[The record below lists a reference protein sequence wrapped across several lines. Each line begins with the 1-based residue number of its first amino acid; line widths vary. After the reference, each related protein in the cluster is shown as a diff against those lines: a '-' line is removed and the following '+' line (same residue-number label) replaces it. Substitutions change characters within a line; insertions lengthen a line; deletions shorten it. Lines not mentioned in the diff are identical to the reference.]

1 MKKHIYLI
9 GVLAALLCGC
19 TNLDEE
25 IYSSIP
31 KDQFFTN
38 EEAFAK
44 YSARADSTLQ
54 AWATEQSLWT
64 LNIQL
69 TNEIVAPLNPDGAWA
84 DERYGELQFHN
95 IPSSN
100 KLLRLGWEYCF
111 DGIAACNDVLDK
123 VEDAA
128 DFPGKSKIVGEM
140 KVLRAYYYLMAID
153 GWGNVPFSISKKDK
167 TYPPQKDRAFMFN
180 FIETEI
186 KENVANLSKE
196 RSMATYGRVT
206 QGFAYGLLAKLYLNA
221 QVWIGTEKWT
231 EALACCDSVMQSGQ
245 YQIIDDYKD
254 NFAVKN
260 ENTAEGIFAIP
271 YSTIY
276 TKSDHNAFIIY
287 MLTLPANMVKPA
299 PALLDPEAQASP
311 VYSLAWNVNK
321 DPWDGFVADPD
332 FFASYDPA
340 DTRKADT
347 WIYGQLK
354 DLEGNDLYIDLGAGY
369 VPYVI
374 DGAMDESVYT
384 NRRTALQGARIGKW
398 PYQSDGL
405 LTGGQV
411 SMDNDFYLMRYADV
425 VLMRAEALVRLN
437 RKEEAAGMPELVK
450 IRTRAGLPK
459 LTVDDMTLD
468 NLYLERMHELALEGW
483 QRQDMIRFGKYLN
496 AWWNK
501 PARDEKDLLLP
512 IPSTALAS
520 NPNLTQNPK

>member
-1 MKKHIYLI
+1 MKKSFYLI
-9 GVLAALLCGC
+9 GVLAALLCSC

-31 KDQFFTN
+31 KNQFFTN

-44 YSARADSTLQ
+44 YSARAYSSLQ

-64 LNIQL
+64 LNLQL
-69 TNEIVAPLNPDGAWA
+69 TNEIVTPITPEGAWA

-100 KLLRLGWEYCF
+100 KLLRLGWEFCF
-111 DGIAACNDVLDK
+111 DGVAACNDVLDK

-153 GWGNVPFSISKKDK
+153 GWGNVPYSISKKDK
-167 TYPPQKDRAFMFN
+167 SNPPQKDRAFMFD
-180 FIETEI
+180 FIEREI

-196 RSMATYGRVT
+196 RSIATYGRVT

-221 QVWIGTEKWT
+221 KVWIGTEKWA
-231 EALACCDSVMQSGQ
+231 EAEACCDSVMKSGQ
-245 YQIIDDYKD
+245 YQILDNYKD
-254 NFAVKN
+254 NFVVNN

-299 PALLDPEAQASP
+299 PATADVEAKP
-311 VYSLAWNVNK
+311 VYNLAWNVNK

-340 DTRKADT
+340 DT

-354 DLEGNDLYIDLGAGY
+354 DISGNDLYIDLGAGY
-369 VPYVI
+369 VPFVI
-374 DGAMDESVYT
+374 DGAMDESVYS
-384 NRRTALQGARIGKW
+384 NRRSALQGARIGKW
-398 PYQSDGL
+398 TYQDDGL

-411 SMDNDFYLMRYADV
+411 SMDNDFYLMRYADI
-425 VLMRAEALVRLN
+425 VLMRAEALIRLN
-437 RKEEAAGMPELVK
+437 RAAEAAALTDMQK
-450 IRTRAGLPK
+450 IRTRAGLAP
-459 LTVDDMTLD
+459 LTAAEMTLD
-468 NLYLERMHELALEGW
+468 NIYLERMHELALEGW
-483 QRQDMIRFGKYLN
+483 QRQDMIRFGKYLD

-501 PARDEKDLLLP
+501 PAKDEKDLLLT

>member
-1 MKKHIYLI
+1 MKKSLYLI
-9 GVLAALLCGC
+9 GVLAAMLCSC

-31 KDQFFTN
+31 KDQFFTS

-44 YSARADSTLQ
+44 YSARAYSSLQ

-64 LNIQL
+64 LNLQL
-69 TNEIVAPLNPDGAWA
+69 TNEIVTPLNPDGAWA

-95 IPSSN
+95 IPASN

-111 DGIAACNDVLDK
+111 DGVAACNDVLDM

-140 KVLRAYYYLMAID
+140 KVLRAYFYLMAID
-153 GWGNVPFSISKKDK
+153 GWGNVPYSISKKDK
-167 TYPPQKDRAFMFN
+167 STPPQKDRAFMFD
-180 FIETEI
+180 FIEQEI

-245 YQIIDDYKD
+245 YMIIDNYKD
-254 NFAVKN
+254 NFVIDN

-271 YSTIY
+271 YSTVY

-287 MLTLPANMVKPA
+287 MLTLPANLVKAA
-299 PALLDPEAQASP
+299 PVTPESKTKP
-311 VYSLAWNVNK
+311 VYNAAWNIND

-332 FFASYDPA
+332 FFGSYDPA
-340 DTRKADT
+340 DKRKADT

-354 DLEGNDLYIDLGAGY
+354 DLDGNDLYIDLGAGY
-369 VPYVI
+369 VPFVI

-411 SMDNDFYLMRYADV
+411 SMDNDFYLMRYADI

-437 RKEEAAGMPELVK
+437 RAGEAAVMPELAK
-450 IRTRAGLPK
+450 IRTRAGLAP
-459 LTVDDMTLD
+459 LTAADLTLD
-468 NLYLERMHELALEGW
+468 GVYLERMHELALEGW

-501 PARDEKDLLLP
+501 PAMDEKDLLLP
-512 IPSTALAS
+512 IPSSALAA
-520 NPNLTQNPK
+520 NPNMKQNPR